1 MASAPSEFHEKLKK
15 RKGLLVPG
23 AANALA
29 ALVIA
34 DLGYEAV
41 YLSGAG
47 LTNTFLGMPD
57 LAFISLPE
65 LVQHTMAIKAATGLP
80 LIVDADTGFGNALNV
95 RHTIQS
101 LERAGADVIQ
111 LEDQASPKKCG
122 HFSGKE
128 VIPAEEMAWKIRA
141 AVDARRSHETLIMA
155 RTDARAV
162 EGFERAVERA
172 QLYEQS
178 GADIIFVEAPESIEE
193 LERLPQLI
201 AAPLLI
207 NIVVGGKTPIVSQEH
222 LAQMGFALVL
232 YANVAL
238 QSAVK
243 GMQTALSLLKERG
256 QLDEDGPVASFRERQ
271 RLVRKPEFDELEKR
285 YSASSASA

>member
-1 MASAPSEFHEKLKK
+1 MVSAHSNFREQLMK
-15 RKGLLVPG
+15 REGLLVPG

-34 DLGYEAV
+34 DLGYEAI

-47 LTNTFLGMPD
+47 LTNTFLGLPD

-65 LVQHTMAIKAATGLP
+65 LVQHTMAIKSATDLP

-95 RHTIQS
+95 RHTVQS
-101 LERAGADVIQ
+101 LERAGADVVQ
-111 LEDQASPKKCG
+111 LEDQVSPKKCG

-128 VIPAEEMAWKIRA
+128 VIPAEEMAGKIRA
-141 AVDARRSHETLIMA
+141 AVDARRSRETLIMA

-178 GADIIFVEAPESIEE
+178 GADIIFVEAPESIQEME
-193 LERLPQLI
+193 SLPQLI

-207 NIVVGGKTPIVSQEH
+207 NIVVGGKTPVVSQER

-238 QSAVK
+238 QSAIK
-243 GMQTALSLLKERG
+243 GMQSALGQLKERG
-256 QLDEDGPVASFRERQ
+256 ELDETGPVASFRERQ
-271 RLVRKPEFDELEKR
+271 RLVRKPEFDALEKR
-285 YSASSASA
+285 YSAI

>member
-1 MASAPSEFHEKLKK
+1 MASTPLEFRERLK
-15 RKGLLVPG
+15 RREGLLVPG

-47 LTNTFLGMPD
+47 LTNTYLGMPD

-95 RHTIQS
+95 RHTVQS

-122 HFSGKE
+122 HFSGKD
-128 VIPAEEMAWKIRA
+128 VIPAEEMAGKIRA

-172 QLYEQS
+172 KLYEQS

-207 NIVVGGKTPIVSQEH
+207 NIVVGGKTPVVSQER

-238 QSAVK
+238 QSAIK
-243 GMQTALSLLKERG
+243 GMQSALALLKERG
-256 QLDEDGPVASFRERQ
+256 ELDETGPVASFRERQ

-285 YSASSASA
+285 YSAG

>member
-1 MASAPSEFHEKLKK
+1 MVSAHSNFREQLMK
-15 RKGLLVPG
+15 REGLLVPG

-34 DLGYEAV
+34 DLGYEAI

-47 LTNTFLGMPD
+47 LTNTFLGLPD

-65 LVQHTMAIKAATGLP
+65 LVQHTMAIKAATDLP

-95 RHTIQS
+95 RHTVQS
-101 LERAGADVIQ
+101 LERAGADVVQ
-111 LEDQASPKKCG
+111 LEDQVSPKKCG

-128 VIPAEEMAWKIRA
+128 VIPAEEMAGKIRA
-141 AVDARRSHETLIMA
+141 AVDARRSRETLIMA

-178 GADIIFVEAPESIEE
+178 GADIIFVEAPESIQEME
-193 LERLPQLI
+193 SLPQLI

-207 NIVVGGKTPIVSQEH
+207 NIVVGGKTPVVSQER

-238 QSAVK
+238 QSAIK
-243 GMQTALSLLKERG
+243 GMQSALGQLKERG
-256 QLDEDGPVASFRERQ
+256 ELDETGPVASFRERQ
-271 RLVRKPEFDELEKR
+271 RLVRKPEFDALEKR
-285 YSASSASA
+285 YSAI

>member
-1 MASAPSEFHEKLKK
+1 MMSGASGQFLD
-15 RKGLLVPG
+15 RIRRRDGMLVPG
-23 AANALA
+23 AANALS

-34 DLGYEAV
+34 DLGFEAV

-47 LTNTFLGMPD
+47 VTNTFLGLPD
-57 LAFISLPE
+57 LGFVSLPE

-95 RHTIQS
+95 RHTVQS

-111 LEDQASPKKCG
+111 LEDQVSPKKCG

-128 VIPAEEMAWKIRA
+128 VVAPDEMAGKISSA
-141 AVDARRSHETLIMA
+141 IEARRSPQTLIMA

-172 QLYEQS
+172 RIYQQA
-178 GADIIFVEAPESIEE
+178 GADLIFVEAPESVEE
-193 LERLPQLI
+193 LARLPRLI
-201 AAPLLI
+201 EAPLLV
-207 NIVVGGKTPIVSQEH
+207 NIVVGGKTPVLPRQQ
-222 LAQMGFALVL
+222 LAEMGYALVL

-238 QSAVK
+238 QAALK
-243 GMQTALSLLKERG
+243 GMQEALSLLKLRG
-256 QLDEDGPVASFRERQ
+256 ELDESGPIASFRERQ
-271 RLVRKPEFDELEKR
+271 RLVRKPEFDAFEQR
-285 YSASSASA
+285 YAKVLKL

>member
-1 MASAPSEFHEKLKK
+1 MSGASGQFLD
-15 RKGLLVPG
+15 RIRRRDGMLVPG

-34 DLGYEAV
+34 DLGFEAV

-47 LTNTFLGMPD
+47 VTNTFLGLPD
-57 LAFISLPE
+57 LGFVSLPE

-95 RHTIQS
+95 RHTVQS

-111 LEDQASPKKCG
+111 LEDQVSPKKCG

-128 VIPAEEMAWKIRA
+128 VVAPDEMAGKISA
-141 AVDARRSHETLIMA
+141 AIEARRSLQTLIMA

-172 QLYEQS
+172 RIYQQA
-178 GADIIFVEAPESIEE
+178 GADLIFVEAPESVEE
-193 LERLPQLI
+193 LARLPRLI
-201 AAPLLI
+201 EAPLLV
-207 NIVVGGKTPIVSQEH
+207 NIVVGGKTPVLPREQ
-222 LAQMGFALVL
+222 LADMGYALVL

-238 QSAVK
+238 QAALK
-243 GMQTALSLLKERG
+243 GMQQALSLLRSQGEF
-256 QLDEDGPVASFRERQ
+256 DESGPVASFRERQ
-271 RLVRKPEFDELEKR
+271 RLVRKPEFDELEQR
-285 YSASSASA
+285 YAKGLKP

>member
-1 MASAPSEFHEKLKK
+1 
-15 RKGLLVPG
+15 
-23 AANALA
+23 
-29 ALVIA
+29 
-34 DLGYEAV
+34 
-41 YLSGAG
+41 
-47 LTNTFLGMPD
+47 MPD

-95 RHTIQS
+95 RHTVQS

-128 VIPAEEMAWKIRA
+128 VFPAEEMAGKIRA
-141 AVDARRSHETLIMA
+141 AVDARRSRETLIMA

-172 QLYEQS
+172 QLYERS
-178 GADIIFVEAPESIEE
+178 GADIIFVEALESIQEM
-193 LERLPQLI
+193 ERLPQLI
-201 AAPLLI
+201 ATPLLI
-207 NIVVGGKTPIVSQEH
+207 NIVVGGKTPVVSQER

-238 QSAVK
+238 QSAIK
-243 GMQTALSLLKERG
+243 GMQSALGQLKEKG
-256 QLDEDGPVASFRERQ
+256 ELDEGGPVVSFRERQ

-285 YSASSASA
+285 YSAS